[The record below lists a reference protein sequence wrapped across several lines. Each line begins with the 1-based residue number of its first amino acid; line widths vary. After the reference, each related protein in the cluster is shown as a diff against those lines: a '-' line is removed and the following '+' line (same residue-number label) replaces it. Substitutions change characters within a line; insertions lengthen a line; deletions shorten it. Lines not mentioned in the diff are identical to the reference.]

1 MATLYFKVSSDWQEV
16 VRLRQECEKLETQL
30 KKMDSRT
37 APAATKALETQLA
50 STKQQMMGLVTEAA
64 KAGAAVENDFKK
76 KIYDASQTV
85 NGLSEKIIAQ
95 RAVIKDIE
103 FDVKRLGDAYRAA
116 LKNNPI
122 GASGKLSEYNAARKA
137 LDEEKAALF
146 GLTQQQAEARL
157 SVKKL
162 RDEYS
167 LYKKEAGDTV
177 EINNGLSVSWGKM
190 LGVIGGVTALKQ
202 LGSEIVRVRGEF
214 QSMQTAIE
222 TMVGK
227 DMASTLIP
235 QIKELAK
242 VSPLTLSDMVNAEKM
257 MLGFNIQAE
266 DTIRYLQAL
275 SDISMGDGNKFKSLT
290 LAFSQMS
297 AAGKLMGQDLNQMI
311 NAGFNPLQIIAEKTG
326 KSIATLKDEMSK
338 GAVSAEMVQ
347 QAFIAA
353 TSAGGKFY
361 QMSENASKTING
373 QLSMMQDALDAAFN
387 EMGQAS
393 EGVIMGA
400 IQATTSLIQNYET
413 VGRVMAGLVVTYG
426 AYRAAVMLS
435 TVATSKHT
443 IAEVALT
450 NVRVLA
456 RKAQMAL
463 NAAMLTNPYVALA
476 TVITGLVATM
486 WTLSDSTSQTEEATK
501 RLNKSVSNVEG
512 MASKEMSA
520 LKNLN
525 KQLNEAKKGTDE
537 WNKVKNQI
545 VDGYSKYLPGIDKEI
560 EKTGNLAGKYNELEV
575 AIRKAA
581 AARSFNEIERT
592 ENAKYQEI
600 RDKNLEK
607 AYDAFIESYG
617 DESGLEIYKNFLGWL
632 DSGKELPA
640 EVQKAFSSVSVGWD
654 KTANSLLFEIRK
666 QDELRKQNLQKY
678 KNIFGISDEDI
689 SNANDAGSG
698 KETKTQADTLT
709 EKERKELEKRK
720 KARQKLSDEL
730 LSLQEKNQQD
740 EIALME
746 EGTKKK
752 LKQINADYEAQR
764 NAIAKQSRDWAQENK
779 KAGVSGVN
787 ANGLTTDQ
795 QSSID
800 EANRLNAENRIKQ
813 TEEVYKSEAAAM
825 RTYLQEYGTF
835 QQRKL
840 AIAQEYADKIAK
852 AQTEG
857 DRLSLEKERDR
868 KLSGMEAEALRM
880 SIDWPSVFGEFG
892 GMFDD
897 IMQPTLEKVKQYMQ
911 TDDFKNLQPT
921 DQSEI
926 TDAVNR
932 LEQSLGG
939 AGRVSFKQLGKEVDQ
954 LRQSMLDLN
963 DAKHQEAEALER
975 LAEAQEAYEDALN
988 NGTEEEKAAA
998 DLRLTSA
1005 QDEADSA
1012 SENVRK
1018 AEEVAQQNQQSTT
1031 KTATSL
1037 RANME
1042 NVTQGLQKLASGGIQ
1057 AAYEGL
1063 LQLAKGGGENNKM
1076 TEIANKLEDVFIIGW
1091 IVQIIDVF
1099 KDGLSNLVGGLLDG
1113 IFNAVSGILS
1123 DVLSGDLFVTIG
1135 SSIMKGV
1142 GNIFE
1147 ALTFGGFSH
1156 WGNNVAETKETI
1168 ERLTTRNEALID
1180 SIDRLNE
1187 TMKEARGSETVKATE
1202 KAIELQQ
1209 KVNEN
1214 YRDIAAARAH
1224 YQGKHHSWSKY
1235 FNDWLDGVMGNP
1247 NFNTGHNDWEVYQ
1260 RMNEIAGF
1268 QIKSRTDFL
1277 SITPEQM
1284 AEMLADADIKQLL
1297 VDIGEGGYGAKM
1309 VATLEDFADQAGK
1322 IEELREQMYESLTQ
1336 ISFDSLY
1343 DSFIDTLMDMDA
1355 SAEDFADNFSEYM
1368 MKALLA
1374 NKVGEMMYDDLESW
1388 YEKFGESMKDGE
1400 LTADEMA
1407 SLREDWDKLVEEG
1420 LALRDN
1426 IAAATGYDQ
1435 TGSAQQQ
1442 QASAGYSVA
1451 ASQDSV
1457 DVLSGRMNAVY
1468 ECELRIEQNGS
1479 AMRNI
1484 ADEVRGIIA
1493 QSYIELQQI
1502 NENTGA
1508 IVKPIQQMQKDI
1520 EQVKLNTAKL

>member
-37 APAATKALETQLA
+37 ALAATKALETQLA

-116 LKNNPI
+116 LKSNPI

-764 NAIAKQSRDWAQENK
+764 NAIAKQSRDWAKENK
-779 KAGVSGVN
+779 EAGVADVN
-787 ANGLTTDQ
+787 ANGLTTEQ
-795 QSSID
+795 QAEIDRANKLNEENQLKSILEVRKAEQ
-800 EANRLNAENRIKQ
+800 EANQEAMNR
-813 TEEVYKSEAAAM
+813 
-825 RTYLQEYGTF
+825 YLKDYGTF
-835 QQRKL
+835 QERKKAITDEYNQKIADASTDGEKLILQKQMEEALSDLDMEKLKDSINWELVFSDLGNASKKSLQQVKKQLEEFKSSGEYKNMAIDQKKVIDEALNNIQSAIIDKGGLLGDLPNQLEELRKAQEELTAAQDEYNEAMKNGTDEQKGAARRKL
-840 AIAQEYADKIAK
+840 NMAEQNVANAQNNTDKAAKRTTDNLLTLADALTQLGSNTEMTLSEIGQLAGGIANAFSEAGSKIGGIIGAIFSILDQVGQEGLFGFLGNVFESVGNALTGVFD
-852 AQTEG
+852 
-857 DRLSLEKERDR
+857 SL
-868 KLSGMEAEALRM
+868 LGWTG
-880 SIDWPSVFGEFG
+880 IDFG
-892 GMFDD
+892 GESD
-897 IMQPTLEKVKQYMQ
+897 PTLEQDIERLTLANQELEKAINNLTEKMDDAAVADASSIYKIQKENIEEQMKNTQEMMRRSASASSDGFMGIGGHHATNTKINRGMTDADWKAISEAAGRTIDDAGDFFNLTSEEMWRVANEATNEYAKLKGLADDGYKDAAQFMDEYIEYWQELEELEEAYNEKLTSVSFDTVK
-911 TDDFKNLQPT
+911 DDFRNALLDMEDSTEAFADNFEKMMQQAILESMMTGTYDKALQEWYQDFADSMKDGTLDT
-921 DQSEI
+921 D
-926 TDAVNR
+926 
-932 LEQSLGG
+932 EQEML
-939 AGRVSFKQLGKEVDQ
+939 RKQW
-954 LRQSMLDLN
+954 
-963 DAKHQEAEALER
+963 
-975 LAEAQEAYEDALN
+975 
-988 NGTEEEKAAA
+988 
-998 DLRLTSA
+998 
-1005 QDEADSA
+1005 QDIVDSA
-1012 SENVRK
+1012 SE
-1018 AEEVAQQNQQSTT
+1018 EWQSWRDLMGWET
-1031 KTATSL
+1031 
-1037 RANME
+1037 
-1042 NVTQGLQKLASGGIQ
+1042 GD
-1057 AAYEGL
+1057 
-1063 LQLAKGGGENNKM
+1063 AKE
-1076 TEIANKLEDVFIIGW
+1076 
-1091 IVQIIDVF
+1091 
-1099 KDGLSNLVGGLLDG
+1099 
-1113 IFNAVSGILS
+1113 
-1123 DVLSGDLFVTIG
+1123 
-1135 SSIMKGV
+1135 
-1142 GNIFE
+1142 
-1147 ALTFGGFSH
+1147 
-1156 WGNNVAETKETI
+1156 
-1168 ERLTTRNEALID
+1168 
-1180 SIDRLNE
+1180 
-1187 TMKEARGSETVKATE
+1187 
-1202 KAIELQQ
+1202 
-1209 KVNEN
+1209 
-1214 YRDIAAARAH
+1214 
-1224 YQGKHHSWSKY
+1224 
-1235 FNDWLDGVMGNP
+1235 
-1247 NFNTGHNDWEVYQ
+1247 
-1260 RMNEIAGF
+1260 
-1268 QIKSRTDFL
+1268 
-1277 SITPEQM
+1277 
-1284 AEMLADADIKQLL
+1284 
-1297 VDIGEGGYGAKM
+1297 
-1309 VATLEDFADQAGK
+1309 
-1322 IEELREQMYESLTQ
+1322 
-1336 ISFDSLY
+1336 
-1343 DSFIDTLMDMDA
+1343 
-1355 SAEDFADNFSEYM
+1355 
-1368 MKALLA
+1368 
-1374 NKVGEMMYDDLESW
+1374 
-1388 YEKFGESMKDGE
+1388 
-1400 LTADEMA
+1400 
-1407 SLREDWDKLVEEG
+1407 
-1420 LALRDN
+1420 
-1426 IAAATGYDQ
+1426 
-1435 TGSAQQQ
+1435 QQQ

-1457 DVLSGRMNAVY
+1457 DVLNGRLNAVY
-1468 ECELRIEQNGS
+1468 EAELRIEKNGEL
-1479 AMRNI
+1479 MYNV
-1484 ADEVRGIIA
+1484 ADEMRGIIA
-1493 QSYIELQQI
+1493 QSYLELQQI
-1502 NENTGA
+1502 SENTGE
-1508 IVKPIQQMQKDI
+1508 IIKPIKQMQLDI
-1520 EQVKLNTAKL
+1520 AEVKKNTAKL

>member
-16 VRLRQECEKLETQL
+16 VRLRQECEKLESQL

-37 APAATKALETQLA
+37 APAATKTLETQLA
-50 STKQQMMGLVTEAA
+50 STRQQMMGMVTEAA
-64 KAGAAVENDFKK
+64 KAGAEIENGFKK

-103 FDVKRLGDAYRAA
+103 FDVKRLGEAYRSA
-116 LKNNPI
+116 LKNNSS
-122 GASGKLSEYNAARKA
+122 GASGKLAEYNAARRA

-162 RDEYS
+162 RDEYA

-177 EINNGLSVSWGKM
+177 EINNGLSLSWGKM

-227 DMASTLIP
+227 DMASVLIP

-242 VSPLTLSDMVNAEKM
+242 VSPLTLSDMVGAEEM
-257 MLGFNIQAE
+257 MLGFNIEAE

-326 KSIATLKDEMSK
+326 KSIATLKDKMSK

-347 QAFIAA
+347 QAFIDA

-393 EGVIMGA
+393 EGVIIGA

-413 VGRVMAGLVVTYG
+413 VGKVLAGLVATYG
-426 AYRAAVMLS
+426 AYRAAVMLA

-486 WTLSDSTSQTEEATK
+486 WALSDSTSQTEEATK

-520 LKNLN
+520 LKDLN
-525 KQLNEAKKGTDE
+525 KQLSETKKGTDE
-537 WNKVKNQI
+537 WNKVKKQI
-545 VDGYSKYLPGIDKEI
+545 VDGYSKYLPGIDQEI

-581 AARSFNEIERT
+581 AARSYNEIERT
-592 ENAKYQEI
+592 ENAKYQET

-607 AYDAFIESYG
+607 AYDAFVESYG

-689 SNANDAGSG
+689 SDANNAGDG
-698 KETKTQADTLT
+698 KETKKQVDALT
-709 EKERKELEKRK
+709 EKEKKELEKRK
-720 KARQKLSDEL
+720 EAQQKLSDEL
-730 LSLQEKNQQD
+730 LSLQEKNQQS

-813 TEEVYKSEAAAM
+813 EEEVYKAEAAAM

-835 QQRKL
+835 QQQKL
-840 AIAQEYADKIAK
+840 AISQEYARKIAE

-857 DRLSLEKERDR
+857 DRLSLAKERDQ

-880 SIDWPSVFGEFG
+880 SIDWPSVLGEFG

-897 IMQPTLEKVKQYMQ
+897 VIRPELEKVKQYMQ

-921 DQSEI
+921 DQSAIIE
-926 TDAVNR
+926 AVNR

-939 AGRVSFKQLGKEVDQ
+939 AGRVSFKQLGKEVDA
-954 LRQSMLDLN
+954 LRKSMLALN
-963 DAKHQEAEALER
+963 DARQQEAEALER
-975 LAEAQEAYEDALN
+975 LAEAQQAYEDALKS
-988 NGTEEEKAAA
+988 GTDKDIAAA

-1005 QDEADSA
+1005 KTEADTA

-1018 AEEVAQQNQQSTT
+1018 AEETAQQNQKTT
-1031 KTATSL
+1031 TETANNLNT
-1037 RANME
+1037 NMR
-1042 NVTQGLQKLASGGIQ
+1042 NVTEGLQKLASGGLKN
-1057 AAYEGL
+1057 ALDGFA
-1063 LQLAKGGGENNKM
+1063 QLSKSGIFGDKM
-1076 TEIANKLEDVFIIGW
+1076 TKVADSLEDVPIVGW
-1091 IVQIIDVF
+1091 ILSIIDIL
-1099 KDGLSNLVGGLLDG
+1099 KDGLSDLVGGLLDG

-1123 DVLSGDLFVTIG
+1123 DVLSGDLFVTLG

-1142 GNIFE
+1142 GNIFD
-1147 ALTFGGFSH
+1147 AITFGGFSH
-1156 WGNNVAETKETI
+1156 WGNNAAETKAVI
-1168 ERLTTRNEALID
+1168 DRLTTRNEALID

-1187 TMKEARGSETVKATE
+1187 TMKEARGAETVKATE
-1202 KAIELQQ
+1202 EAIAYQ
-1209 KVNEN
+1209 KEVTEN
-1214 YRDIAAARAH
+1214 YRDIAAAQAH

-1235 FNDWLDGVMGNP
+1235 FNDWLDGVMFNP
-1247 NFNTGHNDWEVYQ
+1247 SFNTGHNDWETYQ

-1268 QIKSRTDFL
+1268 RITSRDDFL

-1284 AEMLADADIKQLL
+1284 QEMLAIPAIRELL
-1297 VDIGEGGYGAKM
+1297 TDIGEGGYGAKM
-1309 VATLEDFADQAGK
+1309 VATLEDFAEQAGK
-1322 IEELREQMYESLTQ
+1322 IEELEEQMYESLTQ

-1355 SAEDFADNFSEYM
+1355 SAEDFSKNFSEYM

-1374 NKVGEMMYDDLESW
+1374 NKVGEMMYDDMEAW
-1388 YEKFGESMKDGE
+1388 YKRFGESMKDGE
-1400 LTADEMA
+1400 LSDDEMA
-1407 SLREDWDKLVEEG
+1407 SLREEWDKLVSEG
-1420 LALRDN
+1420 LAMRDDL
-1426 IAAATGYDQ
+1426 AAATGYDQ

-1457 DVLSGRMNAVY
+1457 DVLNGRLNAVY
-1468 ECELRIEQNGS
+1468 EAELRIEQHSERTAG
-1479 AMRNI
+1479 I
-1484 ADEVRGIIA
+1484 ADEVRTVLA
-1493 QSYIELQQI
+1493 QSYIELQRI
-1502 NENTGA
+1502 GDNTEE
-1508 IVKPIQQMQKDI
+1508 IIKPIKQMQLDMA
-1520 EQVKLNTAKL
+1520 EVKQNTSRL